1 LRHFQL
7 TLFLKLVTQLIYKV
21 CANSKLQT
29 LEDSRV

>member
-1 LRHFQL
+1 L

-29 LEDSRV
+29 REDSGV